1 AVETAVTERRVRVRD
16 EGKAAAER
24 RWVGA
29 KPPSGLVVWSAA
41 HSAYGRV
48 IAVGADDEARGKYG
62 TARTDGVEGESTPVT
77 SPFRL
82 LGQVIDEDADLC
94 WTRFRCF
101 DAETESW
108 VSTDPLGLDG

>member
-1 AVETAVTERRVRVRD
+1 VGARD

-29 KPPSGLVVWSAA
+29 SPDGEGKLAWAAA
-41 HSAYGRV
+41 HSAYGAV
-48 IAVGADDEARGKYG
+48 IATGGPDDVE
-62 TARTDGVEGESTPVT
+62 VEGGFVQSDGPRVE

-82 LGQVIDEDADLC
+82 LGQVNDEDAELC

-101 DAETESW
+101 DAETGNCQR
-108 VSTDPLGLDG
+108 V